1 MWPPPI
7 HSTLPLPFIPHL
19 LRRDSPPQILPQKKS
34 LETRQRAPPS
44 TQPVRH

>member
-1 MWPPPI
+1 MWPPSI

-34 LETRQRAPPS
+34 SSINATSP
-44 TQPVRH
+44 

>member
-19 LRRDSPPQILPQKKS
+19 LRRSSPNSPPKEEL
-34 LETRQRAPPS
+34 RYS
-44 TQPVRH
+44 TESSSINATSPALR